1 MNRMDWRA
9 RFLRSGK
16 RGRAVY
22 GRKTRANEQERTAAI
37 VLGRVLYPPRPI
49 SRPAGFL
56 ASAVN
61 GTRFRV
67 NKIIN
72 KPREGEGTG
81 LGFRPRVSKTPPCI
95 DSTPSY
101 EIDGRTEAEKVKKR
115 ERERERRKK
124 ETERK
129 TRIHIEEWIYR
140 EEGDKSNGTL
150 TFRYSIRVSSRF
162 TIHDDHVLERGRVNK
177 TCLRYDF

>member
-22 GRKTRANEQERTAAI
+22 GHKTRANEQERTAAI
-37 VLGRVLYPPRPI
+37 VPGRVLYPPRPI

-72 KPREGEGTG
+72 KPRGGGE
-81 LGFRPRVSKTPPCI
+81 LASVFDPVYPKPRRVSIRRRVTRL
-95 DSTPSY
+95 T
-101 EIDGRTEAEKVKKR
+101 DGPKSKK
-115 ERERERRKK
+115 
-124 ETERK
+124 
-129 TRIHIEEWIYR
+129 
-140 EEGDKSNGTL
+140 
-150 TFRYSIRVSSRF
+150 
-162 TIHDDHVLERGRVNK
+162 
-177 TCLRYDF
+177 